1 MSVKNLNE
9 GSLASISEF
18 QKFDQNLLKEFDTS
32 FFLLELQY
40 ARIEKFENPSY
51 IRYIKKQIQL

>member
-1 MSVKNLNE
+1 MNNFLSNMSVKNLNE

-32 FFLLELQY
+32 FSKSYNMQELKNLKTQ
-40 ARIEKFENPSY
+40 AI
-51 IRYIKKQIQL
+51 

>member
-1 MSVKNLNE
+1 MNNFLSNMSVKNLYE

-32 FFLLELQY
+32 FSKSYNIQELKNLKNQ
-40 ARIEKFENPSY
+40 AI
-51 IRYIKKQIQL
+51 